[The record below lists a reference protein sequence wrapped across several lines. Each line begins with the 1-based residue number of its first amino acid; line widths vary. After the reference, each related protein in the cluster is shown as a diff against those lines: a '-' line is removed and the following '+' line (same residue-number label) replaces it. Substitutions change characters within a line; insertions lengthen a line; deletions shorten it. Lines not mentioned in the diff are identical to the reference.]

1 MDEHV
6 KDLFCCGHGVLLGLR
21 SLKMLNASYNELTHL
36 HGLSGCTE
44 LQQLVGFHL
53 GFHRMDMGIY
63 RCVMSLF
70 LIIYSGQCQEPW
82 ARKSSFFLACVTCA
96 GC

>member
-44 LQQLVGFHL
+44 LQQLVGFYM
-53 GFHRMDMGIY
+53 GFHNMYMGCCYATIDW
-63 RCVMSLF
+63 C
-70 LIIYSGQCQEPW
+70 SG
-82 ARKSSFFLACVTCA
+82 SGSDNLH
-96 GC
+96 